1 MGVFLEKD
9 KVIERL
15 LRQQQLRDQIID
27 EQRALLARLLRG
39 CPWIHPTT
47 LLLNSASILPPSR
60 ARHCSNL
67 VTGGL
72 VRKTGAAASAGAANH
87 RQGQVCVQSRPLF
100 FVILDS
106 QSNRPLPRYT
116 LDRRR
121 TSFSMTSTGPVP
133 VQGGKSRHK
142 APAAPLP
149 PITSRAARK
158 SVQLAKLNQR
168 MEAEPSASSFSSDSV
183 PTSSASASASA
194 SVSSPPP
201 RIAAALRAL
210 PSDANPGDTYVKDGG
225 ASPDRASTFQEGT
238 QCPPA
243 DGSTA
248 VLRQN
253 TEPAD
258 SSASAAIR

>member
-1 MGVFLEKD
+1 
-9 KVIERL
+9 
-15 LRQQQLRDQIID
+15 
-27 EQRALLARLLRG
+27 
-39 CPWIHPTT
+39 
-47 LLLNSASILPPSR
+47 
-60 ARHCSNL
+60 
-67 VTGGL
+67 
-72 VRKTGAAASAGAANH
+72 
-87 RQGQVCVQSRPLF
+87 
-100 FVILDS
+100 
-106 QSNRPLPRYT
+106 
-116 LDRRR
+116 
-121 TSFSMTSTGPVP
+121 MTSTGPVP
-133 VQGGKSRHK
+133 VQGGNGGGGKSRHK

-183 PTSSASASASA
+183 PTSSASASA